1 MKIHLI
7 YGIVNTPAARLDNGA
22 RTGYK
27 QSTPAMRPP
36 KIPLDESFRRPRAVL
51 SAAGRRPALRLRAGR
66 SVGACLLVLPA
77 FHVAFAL
84 LVGAGGLLLSFIH
97 PPVTSL
103 MLHRTLVDRY
113 PARPM
118 RYVPLDRLPRFLPR
132 MFVKIEDSTF
142 YEHHGIDPA
151 AVRDAIRINR
161 QLGYIYY
168 GGSTITQQ
176 LARTLFLS
184 PARTYLRKYLEAIVA
199 LELDLLLSKRRI
211 LELYV
216 NAIEYGKGVYG
227 IEAAARHHFRKG
239 SGKLSL
245 DQYRRLVTI
254 VVSPLR
260 YDTTNFGRRRALS
273 WRYEYLLRNF
283 P

>member
-1 MKIHLI
+1 
-7 YGIVNTPAARLDNGA
+7 
-22 RTGYK
+22 
-27 QSTPAMRPP
+27 
-36 KIPLDESFRRPRAVL
+36 
-51 SAAGRRPALRLRAGR
+51 
-66 SVGACLLVLPA
+66 
-77 FHVAFAL
+77 
-84 LVGAGGLLLSFIH
+84 
-97 PPVTSL
+97 
-103 MLHRTLVDRY
+103 
-113 PARPM
+113 
-118 RYVPLDRLPRFLPR
+118 

-142 YEHHGIDPA
+142 YEHPGIDPVA
-151 AVRDAIRINR
+151 IRDAIRVNR

-176 LARTLFLS
+176 LARTLFLN
-184 PARTYLRKYLEAIVA
+184 PERTYLRKYLEAIVA

-216 NAIEYGKGVYG
+216 NTIEYGKGVYG
-227 IEAAARHHFRKG
+227 IEAAARHHFRK
-239 SGKLSL
+239 SIGKLSL

-254 VVSPLR
+254 VASPLR